1 MKISDEEVGL
11 KNKSYF
17 KTSYGD
23 EAGCAAKKG
32 VITSQNK
39 GKVYF
44 QAWSSDVKFEGQNAV
59 RHFDITTNNHAS
71 VPGDT
76 PVWPYLDEAAIA
88 SGTCAKDVAEEKA
101 ACQDFKPHG
110 SKDACAQ
117 SRLGKGKPSQEKT
130 SAEANT
136 LADRTAADECLAKR
150 RCALQPYKSEKA
162 SCCPQQ
168 TGHHLIEA
176 SALHET
182 GRGGPGSVTMAGMKA
197 HGEKNCYSENMAP
210 CVCAEGT
217 NQHVGTHGLMHAYQS
232 ASAASCRSGDIKL
245 SNGETMT
252 AKKTTYKTAKGKA
265 IDAMEKTF
273 PDTKCERACIEAQLD
288 AYHNQCGITDKTTI
302 KAVEEG
308 SITESAADQLVKE
321 RAQRVANMRGST
333 GFGSG

>member
-1 MKISDEEVGL
+1 M
-11 KNKSYF
+11 
-17 KTSYGD
+17 
-23 EAGCAAKKG
+23 
-32 VITSQNK
+32 
-39 GKVYF
+39 
-44 QAWSSDVKFEGQNAV
+44 
-59 RHFDITTNNHAS
+59 
-71 VPGDT
+71 
-76 PVWPYLDEAAIA
+76 
-88 SGTCAKDVAEEKA
+88 
-101 ACQDFKPHG
+101 
-110 SKDACAQ
+110 
-117 SRLGKGKPSQEKT
+117 
-130 SAEANT
+130 
-136 LADRTAADECLAKR
+136 
-150 RCALQPYKSEKA
+150 
-162 SCCPQQ
+162 
-168 TGHHLIEA
+168 
-176 SALHET
+176 
-182 GRGGPGSVTMAGMKA
+182 TMAGMKA